1 MSSPGRQKPHAFSTT
16 ALLKAFDLLPKKSM
30 GQNFLKDA
38 STAREIAL
46 AAGLEKTDRVVEIGA
61 GLGAL
66 TIAVAPLVESLV
78 AVEKDFRL
86 MDFLQKVVDDSGLG
100 NVTVVN
106 ADALKIDWREMAGEN
121 PPITVIGNLPYNIS
135 TPLLFKVVE
144 NRSIIKRAV
153 FLFQKELAQRMAA
166 SPGGKD
172 YGRVSVTVQYA
183 AAIRPL
189 LHLGPGKF
197 IPEPAVD
204 STLLELDF
212 ERGPHLA
219 PKSEALFYDLV
230 RAAFSRRRKT
240 LKNALAKGGL
250 GLLPKQADDA
260 LQRAGIDPSLRAE
273 TLSVALFV
281 RLADAVFEVTGGQKS
296 DFVKEL

>member
-1 MSSPGRQKPHAFSTT
+1 MSPTSGQKPHAFSTK
-16 ALLKAFDLLPKKSM
+16 ALLKAFDVLPRKSM

-38 STAREIAL
+38 STALEIAA
-46 AAGLEKTDRVVEIGA
+46 AAGLSPSDRVIEIGA

-66 TIAVAPLVESLV
+66 TLAAAPLVESLV

-86 MDFLQKVVDDSGLG
+86 IGFLQKVVADSGLK
-100 NVTVVN
+100 NVTLLN
-106 ADALKIDWREMAGEN
+106 EDALKLDWRAMAEGS
-121 PPITVIGNLPYNIS
+121 PPLVVIGNLPYNIS
-135 TPLLFKVVE
+135 TPLLFSVVE
-144 NRSIIKRAV
+144 NRSFVKKAV
-153 FLFQKELAQRMAA
+153 FLFQKELALRMAA
-166 SPGGKD
+166 PPGGKD
-172 YGRVSVTVQYA
+172 YGRVSVTAQYA
-183 AAIRPL
+183 AAIKPL
-189 LHLGPGKF
+189 MHLGPGRF

-204 STLLELDF
+204 STLLELNF
-212 ERGPHLA
+212 ENGPHFE

-250 GLLPKQADDA
+250 GLLPKDADTA

-281 RLADAVFEVTGGQKS
+281 KLADAVFDVAADHRQGY
-296 DFVKEL
+296 VKEV